1 MEMILVTI
9 GFMATVMLMMAV
21 GVIFKR
27 PPLKGSCG
35 GVGTGDCFCL
45 EDGIDEQRA
54 ALAASG
60 LEQLQSDGVI
70 IYGVAAPSSTESL

>member
-1 MEMILVTI
+1 MEMVLVTV
-9 GFMATVMLMMAV
+9 GLMATVMLVMAV

-45 EDGIDEQRA
+45 EDGLNDKRRA
-54 ALAASG
+54 LRASN

-70 IYGVAAPSSTESL
+70 IYGVAAPSSAETP